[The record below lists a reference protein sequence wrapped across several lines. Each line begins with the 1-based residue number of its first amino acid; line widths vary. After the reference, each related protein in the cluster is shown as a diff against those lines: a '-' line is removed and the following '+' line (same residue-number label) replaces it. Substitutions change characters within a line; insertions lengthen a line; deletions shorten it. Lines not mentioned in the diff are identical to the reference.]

1 VDKKNELTVLGNV
14 ECFGTENRVE
24 NVTTS
29 NMTAT
34 VVPIMQFANSDIQVL
49 NVVHEHPAVKSL
61 GNTPVKSSS
70 SSHKKE
76 SLIHDDPAAI
86 SMLLRSSNEKLYCRR
101 IYCSKQSSCLEY
113 CMFLILTDGDI
124 LNSSPI
130 VASAG

>member
-1 VDKKNELTVLGNV
+1 MRPRPFGTIIGVDKKNELTVLGNV

-86 SMLLRSSNEKLYCRR
+86 SMLLVILWRFWFMFR
-101 IYCSKQSSCLEY
+101 I
-113 CMFLILTDGDI
+113 
-124 LNSSPI
+124 
-130 VASAG
+130 ASL